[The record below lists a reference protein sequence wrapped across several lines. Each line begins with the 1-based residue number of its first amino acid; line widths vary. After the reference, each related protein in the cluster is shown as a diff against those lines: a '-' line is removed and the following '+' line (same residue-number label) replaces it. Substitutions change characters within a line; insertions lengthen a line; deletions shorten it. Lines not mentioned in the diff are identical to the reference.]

1 MRSITSCYIEKA
13 IKVSDSYCS
22 WPSINQAYISPNHVP
37 STPNTITCIY
47 KAKTSPQTHLFI
59 TLTWCNISQ
68 GLSIK
73 VSDNLNRISESYHL
87 KNNKG
92 NKGFKAC
99 NSEIEVI
106 WDVSNAEFING
117 SPEPNSKYSLI
128 VLVDSRICFILGDN
142 IDEQHEKA
150 DPSFN
155 LISRTE
161 TFIANT
167 VYSTKARFCESGLA
181 HDILIK
187 CCNGGELCVSIDK
200 KEVFQVK
207 RLKWNFR
214 GNQIIFLDG
223 LLVDMMWDLHD
234 WVFKQTNGRAVFM
247 FRTRS
252 GFDSRLWLEE
262 KSGCLEHSDKGRG
275 HEFSLLICACKNPR

>member
-150 DPSFN
+150 DPSF
-155 LISRTE
+155 
-161 TFIANT
+161 
-167 VYSTKARFCESGLA
+167 CESGLA